1 MFSLARNAH
10 KVRSYSNAS
19 NLHRKLVTEFKKN
32 FSFGKRFFK
41 SAEISQKKP
50 YYVTTPIF
58 YVNASPHIGHLHSMV
73 LADTLKNWAAF
84 AHPNISG
91 SFLTTGTDE
100 HGLKVQQAADAAK
113 QLPKPFVDQ
122 ASEIFK
128 QLAKVGEISYDRF
141 IRTTDED
148 HIRAS
153 KEIWQILEKNGYIYK
168 GQHSGWYSIS
178 DETFYPENQV
188 EKKKVIKMGP
198 SGEEIENEVFVSVE
212 TGKTVE
218 WTSEENFFFSLSK
231 IQPRLLNFLKEN
243 PEFIYPKARYQQI
256 LNEVEAGLP
265 DLSIS
270 RPKTRCSWGIP
281 VPGEEDSQV
290 MYVWLDAL
298 TNYLTSAGFP
308 WNGNNGSLW
317 PADVHVI
324 GKDIIR
330 FHAIYWPAFLL
341 AANIPP
347 PKHIVV
353 HSHWIMK
360 GSKMSKSLGNVVDP
374 FSTIKAFGVDSVKFF
389 LMNDSFLNRDSEYSN
404 DRIILRHN
412 TELVNKYG
420 NLIARI
426 CGKNFNISRALAT
439 NIEEKSKLAT
449 DINDVVEKVKTNMN
463 AFNTSG
469 ALHEIQEL
477 ISNANS
483 YMQDSEPWKL
493 KNDLKK
499 QDSIIR
505 DVSEAARVASI
516 MLTPFIPKLSHAMLD
531 RLAVNKAHRGI
542 EFAKYLKDKNYG
554 MDANRKGDHPIK
566 PIVLDH

>member
-1 MFSLARNAH
+1 MFPLTRNAQ
-10 KVRSYSNAS
+10 KLRLSFNLS
-19 NLHRKLVTEFKKN
+19 NLQGRSVAEFKR
-32 FSFGKRFFK
+32 SFVLSQRLSK
-41 SAEISQKKP
+41 SLDSNQTKP

-73 LADTLKNWAAF
+73 LADTLKNWASF
-84 AHPNISG
+84 ISPNISG

-100 HGLKVQQAADAAK
+100 HGLKVQQAADAAGK
-113 QLPKPFVDQ
+113 SPKPFVDQ

-128 QLAKVGEISYDRF
+128 QLAEAGEISYDRF

-153 KEIWQILEKNGYIYK
+153 KEIWKTLEQNGYIYK

-188 EKKKVIKMGP
+188 EKKKVIEKRP
-198 SGEEIENEVFVSVE
+198 NGEDVEREISVSVE
-212 TGKTVE
+212 TGKIVE
-218 WTSEENFFFSLSK
+218 WTSEENYFFSLSK
-231 IQPRLLNFLKEN
+231 IQPKLLEFLKKN

-256 LNEVEAGLP
+256 LNEVESGLP

-270 RPKTRCSWGIP
+270 RPKSRCSWGIP
-281 VPGEEDSQV
+281 VPGAEDSQV

-308 WNGNNGSLW
+308 WNGDNQSIW

-341 AANIPP
+341 AADIVP

-374 FSTIKAFGVDSVKFF
+374 FSTIKTFGVDSLKFF

-420 NLIARI
+420 NLVARI
-426 CGKNFNISRALAT
+426 CGKNFNISRA
-439 NIEEKSKLAT
+439 IAT
-449 DINDVVEKVKTNMN
+449 DIEERSELAADISEVVEKVKSNMN
-463 AFNTSG
+463 GFNISG

-531 RLAVNKAHRGI
+531 RLAVNKANRGI
-542 EFAKYLKDKNYG
+542 EYAKYLEDKSYG
-554 MDANRKGDHPIK
+554 MDANRKGDYPIK
-566 PIVLDH
+566 PILID